1 MTDIDELFGAFDE
14 APATQT
20 PDERGAARKR
30 SRSEDDAERAPPQ
43 PRPAV
48 RVTDPVKEDERGRN
62 VTSFAAYPADYAA
75 PAPRPP
81 RPAARTWPFEL
92 DGFQRRAVACI
103 DKTESVLVS
112 AHTSA
117 GKTVCAE
124 YAIATALRDG
134 QRVVYTSPIKALSNQ
149 KFRDLQEI
157 FSDVGLMTGDITIN
171 PQASCLVMTTEIL
184 RSMLY
189 RGSELVREVKWVAA
203 RRPSVRPPT
212 QLAGPSSQVV
222 YDEIHYMRDRERGVV
237 WEESIILLPHTV
249 RFVFLSATIPNAR
262 EFAAWICQT
271 HRQACHV
278 VYTDYRPTPLVHYV
292 FASGGE
298 GLHLVVDEAGAF
310 REANFETAMAC
321 LGGGATAL
329 DADDAGK
336 RRRRPGGRQAETDL
350 KRIVGV
356 VRQQQWQPAIVFAFS
371 KAQCERNAVALKDEP
386 SFNAPDEADVVEKVY
401 ASALEALSDDDKAL
415 PQVTTLLPLL
425 KRGIGIHHGGLLPIV
440 KEVVEIL
447 FQEGL
452 LKLLFATETFAIGIN
467 MPARTVVFTET
478 RKFDGAPPRA
488 SQRSELF
495 ASPVLDG
502 DGFRSRRRDVC
513 FDSDR

>member
-1 MTDIDELFGAFDE
+1 
-14 APATQT
+14 
-20 PDERGAARKR
+20 
-30 SRSEDDAERAPPQ
+30 
-43 PRPAV
+43 
-48 RVTDPVKEDERGRN
+48 
-62 VTSFAAYPADYAA
+62 
-75 PAPRPP
+75 
-81 RPAARTWPFEL
+81 
-92 DGFQRRAVACI
+92 
-103 DKTESVLVS
+103 
-112 AHTSA
+112 
-117 GKTVCAE
+117 
-124 YAIATALRDG
+124 
-134 QRVVYTSPIKALSNQ
+134 
-149 KFRDLQEI
+149 
-157 FSDVGLMTGDITIN
+157 
-171 PQASCLVMTTEIL
+171 
-184 RSMLY
+184 
-189 RGSELVREVKWVAA
+189 
-203 RRPSVRPPT
+203 
-212 QLAGPSSQVV
+212 
-222 YDEIHYMRDRERGVV
+222 MRDRERGVV

-321 LGGGATAL
+321 LGGGATAP

-467 MPARTVVFTET
+467 MPARPVVFTET

-488 SQRSELF
+488 SQRSG
-495 ASPVLDG
+495 A
-502 DGFRSRRRDVC
+502 FRLARPRRRRISVA
-513 FDSDR
+513 SKGRLL